1 MTATSAHEAVG
12 LPLERRRPGSPMRET
27 AAGPLWIL
35 GAARSS
41 QTLLACALA
50 QHPALRLV
58 LDTSWLPQVGAALSA
73 AHDAASLLGQRSA
86 LATAQVARADL
97 LAAVGTAL
105 GGLLPP
111 GGARVAGSWVSS
123 ASVVGSDD
131 VTWLLE
137 LFPTARVVHLLRHP
151 DAAVRSLT
159 TQACGDGRYAS
170 PDSGYRAWTESVAA
184 LVQAERA
191 HGSGRVLRL
200 TVDELLAAPQ
210 AALSR
215 CLSMLGLPPHGPCAA
230 PVRAVPADP
239 DADPAPAARTAA
251 EEAGGGVTEER
262 AAAVHAYRELVR
274 ADGVPAADAAGVGPL
289 LAGLRTTTG
298 RAGPDATA
306 GHEGR
311 AQNPYAQFVTL
322 ALPAGATAAVIS
334 KGDPVLV
341 TVPGRH
347 CWHLPR
353 TADGRYAGFHPADSR
368 EALHH
373 LRTAIR
379 DGARYLVIPGASR
392 WWLEHYRGLAEHL
405 RDHARPVAHHEDIA
419 TVYALKAEEAPR

>member
-1 MTATSAHEAVG
+1 MTAARAPEAAG
-12 LPLERRRPGSPMRET
+12 LPLERRRPGSPMRKT

-35 GAARSS
+35 GAPRSS

-58 LDTSWLPQVGAALSA
+58 LDTSWLPQIGAALSA
-73 AHDAASLLGQRSA
+73 AHDTASLLGQRSA
-86 LATAQVARADL
+86 LATAQVTRGDL

-123 ASVVGSDD
+123 AGVVSPDD

-151 DAAVRSLT
+151 DAVVRSLT

-170 PDSGYRAWTESVAA
+170 PGSGYRTWTDSVAA
-184 LVQAERA
+184 LVEAERA
-191 HGSGRVLRL
+191 CGSDRVLRI
-200 TVDELLAAPQ
+200 TVEELRTDPQ

-215 CLSMLGLPPHGPCAA
+215 CLAMLGLPPHGPCATA
-230 PVRAVPADP
+230 LRAVPADP
-239 DADPAPAARTAA
+239 PTAGA
-251 EEAGGGVTEER
+251 GVTEEQATAVR
-262 AAAVHAYRELVR
+262 CYDALVRGDGIADLCTPTGPAAAEHS
-274 ADGVPAADAAGVGPL
+274 AGRGGEP
-289 LAGLRTTTG
+289 R
-298 RAGPDATA
+298 D
-306 GHEGR
+306 
-311 AQNPYAQFVTL
+311 PYAQFVTL

-334 KGDPVLV
+334 KGDPALL
-341 TVPGRH
+341 TVPGRR

-353 TADGRYAGFHPADSR
+353 TADGRYGGYHPADSR
-368 EALHH
+368 EALGH

-379 DGARYLVIPGASR
+379 DGARYLVVPGPSR
-392 WWLEHYRGLAEHL
+392 WWLAHYHGLAEHL
-405 RDHARPVAHHEDIA
+405 RDRARAVAHHEDIA
-419 TVYALKAEEAPR
+419 TVYALDAEDAPR